1 MSEEAKGGVVL
12 YRTEDGRAAIH
23 LRAVDGTVWLPQAE
37 IAALFDTSL
46 QNVSLHL
53 KNIFKDNELEEGS
66 VLKESLI
73 TAADGKAYRT
83 KLYNLDAILA
93 VGYRVRGPRGAQ
105 FRRWASTV
113 LHEYLVKGFSLNDER
128 LSVRSRVIIY
138 RRGAILYC
146 KRERSYACWP
156 RRE

>member
-83 KLYNLDAILA
+83 KLLQS
-93 VGYRVRGPRGAQ
+93 RCHPRG
-105 FRRWASTV
+105 
-113 LHEYLVKGFSLNDER
+113 R
-128 LSVRSRVIIY
+128 LSGARSARCAVPALGVDRAARVPGQGFLVE
-138 RRGAILYC
+138 RRAPQC
-146 KRERSYACWP
+146 
-156 RRE
+156 